1 MIWFV
6 VNRASGNGK
15 GHKVWKY
22 VERLLV
28 EKNIEYQVAF
38 TERPRHAIE
47 IVKEISQKKDVS
59 AVIAIGGDGTVHE
72 VANGLIGSEI
82 PLGSI
87 PAGSGN
93 DFARGLQIPKQSNK
107 ALDKVL
113 YGRKQ
118 KMDIVCINDEVII
131 SAAGIGFDGQVAKVT
146 NQATYKKW
154 LNRFGLGKLCYIFSF
169 FKVLFL
175 YRPTEVNIVIDG
187 QEQTFSCVWL
197 IAVANVPFY
206 GGGMKICPNAKFDDG
221 VFDVCIVHG
230 ITRWKLVKLF
240 PRVFRGTHIYDRA
253 ITTLTG
259 KQLAIMSTS
268 PMITHG
274 DGEIVGETPIQLS
287 IKKEGLYIV

>member
-1 MIWFV
+1 MIWFI

-22 VERLLV
+22 VERLLI
-28 EKNIEYQVAF
+28 EKNIKYQVAF

-47 IVKEISQKKDVS
+47 IAKSISKQNGTNV
-59 AVIAIGGDGTVHE
+59 VIAIGGDGTVHE
-72 VANGLIGSEI
+72 VANGLVGSEI

-93 DFARGLQIPKQSNK
+93 DFARGLQVPKQSNK
-107 ALDKVL
+107 ALEKAL
-113 YGRKQ
+113 YGKKRKI
-118 KMDIVCINDEVII
+118 DIVSINDEVFIN
-131 SAAGIGFDGQVAKVT
+131 AAGMGFDGQVAKVT
-146 NQATYKKW
+146 NQAKYKKW
-154 LNRFGLGKLCYIFSF
+154 LNHLGLGKFCYVVSF

-175 YRPTEVNIVIDG
+175 YRATEVSIVIDDK
-187 QEQTFSCVWL
+187 EQTFSDVWL
-197 IAVANVPFY
+197 IAVANIPFY
-206 GGGMKICPNAKFDDG
+206 GGGMMICPNAKCDDG

-230 ITRWKLVKLF
+230 ISRWKLVKLL
-240 PRVFRGTHIYDRA
+240 PRVFRGTHIFNRA

-259 KQLAIMSTS
+259 KQLTIMSTS

-274 DGEIVGETPIQLS
+274 DGEIVGETPIQLT